1 MPKDY
6 HAKMWFL
13 FLKNW
18 QPDNTV
24 PIREQ
29 LARQVTAT
37 PFWKCFLFCCSPDYD
52 QISFI
57 IYLSSPN
64 GISIWNARFK
74 SYLKSHHSVNFL
86 SFSLVKSIV
95 LCSDSTWICTYLDCN
110 TCHFIVIIFHC
121 ELLKVKNMFYLFLD
135 P

>member
-1 MPKDY
+1 MQ
-6 HAKMWFL
+6 KMCL

-37 PFWKCFLFCCSPDYD
+37 PFWKCFPFCCSPDYD

-57 IYLSSPN
+57 IYLSGPN

-86 SFSLVKSIV
+86 SFFLVKSSV
-95 LCSDSTWICTYLDCN
+95 LCSNST
-110 TCHFIVIIFHC
+110 
-121 ELLKVKNMFYLFLD
+121 
-135 P
+135 